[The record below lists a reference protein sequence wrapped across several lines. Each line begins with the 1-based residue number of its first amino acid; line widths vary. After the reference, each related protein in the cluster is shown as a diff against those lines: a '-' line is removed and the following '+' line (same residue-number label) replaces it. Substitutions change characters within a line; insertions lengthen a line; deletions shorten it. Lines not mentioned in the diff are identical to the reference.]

1 MLPDRNSDTAGI
13 VALALSFHDAPA
25 RHADLLHGWA
35 PLPPGVSVL
44 LRLAGGS
51 EPDPH
56 HAALAPAAE
65 LKAAALFFIEQ
76 VLFRHGGSHYRV
88 LGLEPGAAPELIKEH
103 HRLLMRVFHPD
114 RENRTDDWESAF
126 ATRINLAYTC
136 LRNPD
141 ARRDYDATLK
151 RATPAAKPPAVRRA
165 VRTPKSASA
174 FSRIGGPQSLLQ
186 RYLPQWILGGTALA
200 AFMVVGAVYLN
211 NPVMPPEP
219 SHTARLPEEPLQRR
233 TGSGEPAGLKVNAV
247 ADIPDVLT
255 EPIEVAGH
263 EMALE
268 PEMVL
273 EPRMAAEPVVAAES
287 KIEAAPKTRGSFSPT
302 MLAVAAPAVPPRQAP
317 PLAAPPPRQA
327 PPPVATRPPMPA
339 AVKRPPLNENRKPPV
354 QAVMASA
361 VASPVPA
368 QPMVTPMKMAAALA
382 PIPPMQPEPPTVQP
396 AQPEPRAAEAVRPPL
411 LDPNA
416 TLARFVSSYER
427 GDPQAF
433 MALFDEV
440 AIGGSGGKSRI
451 RREHESLFKT
461 TDLRHISIDGM
472 AWAREGDWIRGVGNY
487 RRTLMR
493 KGELKLSTESGV
505 IRIDLMRRGDQA
517 LIMGL
522 DYLPEGR
529 S

>member
-1 MLPDRNSDTAGI
+1 MLPDQKSDTLGI

-25 RHADLLHGWA
+25 RHTDLLHGRA

-44 LRLAGGS
+44 LKLAGGS
-51 EPDPH
+51 EPDPQY
-56 HAALAPAAE
+56 AALAHAAE
-65 LKAAALFFIEQ
+65 LKAAALFFIKQ
-76 VLFRHGGSHYRV
+76 VLFRHGGSHYRI
-88 LGLEPGAAPELIKEH
+88 LGLEPGAAPELIKVH
-103 HRLLMRVFHPD
+103 HRLLMRIFHPD
-114 RENRTDDWESAF
+114 RENRADDWESTF

-136 LRNPD
+136 LRDPD
-141 ARRDYDATLK
+141 ARRGYDATLK
-151 RATPAAKPPAVRRA
+151 RATPAAKPPTARRA

-174 FSRIGGPQSLLQ
+174 FSRIGGPQSLLL
-186 RYLPQWILGGTALA
+186 RYLPQWVLGGTALA

-211 NPVMPPEP
+211 NPAMPHKP
-219 SHTARLPEEPLQRR
+219 SHAARLPEEPLQHR
-233 TGSGEPAGLKVNAV
+233 TGSGELASLNLNLA
-247 ADIPDVLT
+247 AEIPDVLT
-255 EPIEVAGH
+255 EPIEVAEHG
-263 EMALE
+263 MAFE
-268 PEMVL
+268 PKI
-273 EPRMAAEPVVAAES
+273 AAEPVAAAES

-302 MLAVAAPAVPPRQAP
+302 MLAVVAPAVPPRQV
-317 PLAAPPPRQA
+317 PLPA
-327 PPPVATRPPMPA
+327 ATRPPMPA

-361 VASPVPA
+361 VAPPVQA
-368 QPMVTPMKMAAALA
+368 QPMVTPMKMAAAPA

-396 AQPEPRAAEAVRPPL
+396 AQPEPRAAEAARPPP
-411 LDPNA
+411 LDPNV

-451 RREHESLFKT
+451 RSEHESLFKT
-461 TDLRHISIDGM
+461 TDLRHISIDGI
-472 AWAREGDWIRGVGNY
+472 AWSREGNWIRGEGRY
-487 RRTLMR
+487 HRTLMR

-505 IRIDLMRRGDQA
+505 IRIDLMQRGDQA

-522 DYLPEGR
+522 DYLPGGR

>member
-1 MLPDRNSDTAGI
+1 MLPDQSSDTAGI

-35 PLPPGVSVL
+35 PLPPGVSAL
-44 LRLAGGS
+44 LKLAGGS

-56 HAALAPAAE
+56 YAALAHAAE

-114 RENRTDDWESAF
+114 RENRADDWKSAF

-136 LRNPD
+136 LRDPD
-141 ARRDYDATLK
+141 ARRGYDATLK
-151 RATPAAKPPAVRRA
+151 RATPAAKPPAARRA
-165 VRTPKSASA
+165 VRTPKSVPAS
-174 FSRIGGPQSLLQ
+174 SRIGGPPSLLL
-186 RYLPQWILGGTALA
+186 RYLPQWVLGGTALA

-211 NPVMPPEP
+211 NPAIPHEP
-219 SHTARLPEEPLQRR
+219 SHAARLPEEPLQRR
-233 TGSGEPAGLKVNAV
+233 TGSGEPAGLNVNAI
-247 ADIPDVLT
+247 AEIPDVLT

-263 EMALE
+263 G
-268 PEMVL
+268 
-273 EPRMAAEPVVAAES
+273 MAAEPVAAAES
-287 KIEAAPKTRGSFSPT
+287 KIEAAPKKRGSFPPT
-302 MLAVAAPAVPPRQAP
+302 MLAVVAPAVPPRKAP
-317 PLAAPPPRQA
+317 PS
-327 PPPVATRPPMPA
+327 VATRPPVPA

-361 VASPVPA
+361 VAPPVQA
-368 QPMVTPMKMAAALA
+368 QPMVTPMKMAAAPVPL
-382 PIPPMQPEPPTVQP
+382 PPMQPESPAVQP
-396 AQPEPRAAEAVRPPL
+396 AQPEPRAAEAVRPPP

-461 TDLRHISIDGM
+461 TDLRHISIDGI